1 MSNKNRE
8 ELRGLGQFWTPA
20 WIAKVM
26 VAYFLDG
33 KQKELFDPAVGAGAF
48 YVALKELD
56 KKRQIKFYGTDI
68 DQGVIK
74 EAFNHKIFDNKSV
87 VEMRDFIKEPPMK
100 TFPAIIANPPYIRH
114 HRLSTDTKK
123 LLKQISYKYTGCDID
138 GRAGIHIYFL
148 IQSLGLL
155 ENGGKL
161 SFIMPSDTC
170 EGVFAKKLW
179 SWIGNNYCIE
189 KVVTFESEATPFP
202 NIDTNAIIF
211 FISKNPRQSVFEWIR
226 VKKESDQLLN
236 YLLNKNCDFS
246 DLEIIKRDTEEALFT
261 GMSRRPTKKSQYK
274 YRLSDFAKVI
284 RGIAS
289 GANDYFFITRQ
300 KAEELGIPSKYFKL
314 ALGRT
319 RDVEGNII
327 TANDLKK
334 LEEKGRPT
342 LLLSLDNQRK
352 EDLPKSLRDY
362 IEIGEKNNLQHK
374 ALISTRNPWYK
385 MEKRESPK
393 FLFAYLGR
401 RNARFVM
408 NQADVIPLTSF
419 LCVYPLS
426 DDEKYINKLWQI
438 LNNPKTINNLK
449 LVGKSYGSGAVKVE
463 PKSLANLPIP
473 EEVIMQAGIEPIY
486 AKEQQKT
493 LQKTLFEF
501 AYY

>member
-8 ELRGLGQFWTPA
+8 ELRDLGQFWTPA
-20 WIAKVM
+20 WIAKAM
-26 VAYFLDG
+26 MAYFLDG
-33 KQKELFDPAVGAGAF
+33 NRKEIFDPAVGAGAF
-48 YVALKELD
+48 YAALKELD
-56 KKRQIKFYGTDI
+56 KKRQIKFYGIDI
-68 DQGVIK
+68 DQDVIK
-74 EAFNHKIFDNKSV
+74 DAFKAKTFDNKSV
-87 VEMRDFIKEPPMK
+87 IEIKDFIKEPPTK
-100 TFPAIIANPPYIRH
+100 TFSAIIANPPYIRH
-114 HRLSTDTKK
+114 HRLSADTKK
-123 LLKQISYKYTGCDID
+123 LLKQISYKYTGYDMD

-155 ENGGKL
+155 EDGGKL

-179 SWIGNNYCIE
+179 SWIGNNYRIE

-202 NIDTNAIIF
+202 NIDTNAMIF
-211 FISKNPRQSVFEWIR
+211 FISKNPKQSIFEWVR
-226 VKKESDQLLN
+226 VKKESDQLLD

-246 DLEIIKRDTEEALFT
+246 DLEIIKRDVAEALFT
-261 GMSRRPTKKSQYK
+261 GMSRRPTEKSRYK

-289 GANDYFFITRQ
+289 GDNDYFFITKQ

-319 RDVEGNII
+319 RDVKGDII
-327 TANDLKK
+327 TVNDLKK

-385 MEKRESPK
+385 MEKRISPK

-408 NQADVIPLTSF
+408 NKADVIPLTSF

-426 DDEKYINKLWQI
+426 DDEKYIDKLWQI
-438 LNNPKTINNLK
+438 LNDPKTINNLK

-473 EEVIMQAGIEPIY
+473 EEVILHAGIELTY
-486 AKEQQKT
+486 ARER
-493 LQKTLFEF
+493 QKTLFES
-501 AYY
+501 AYF

>member
-1 MSNKNRE
+1 MSKKNRE
-8 ELRGLGQFWTPA
+8 ELRELGQFWTPK
-20 WIAKVM
+20 WIAEVM

-68 DQGVIK
+68 DQDVVNG
-74 EAFNHKIFDNKSV
+74 AFKDKIFDGRSLI
-87 VEMRDFIKEPPMK
+87 EIRDFIKEPPAK
-100 TFPAIIANPPYIRH
+100 KFPAIIANPPYIRH
-114 HRLSTDTKK
+114 HRLSANTKK
-123 LLKQISYKYTGCDID
+123 LLRQISYKYAGFDID

-179 SWIGNNYCIE
+179 NWIGNNYCIE
-189 KVVTFESEATPFP
+189 RVITFESDATPFP
-202 NIDTNAIIF
+202 NIDTNAMIF
-211 FISKNPRQSVFEWIR
+211 FISKNPKQPVFEWVR
-226 VKKESDQLLN
+226 VKKESDQLLG
-236 YLLNKNCDFS
+236 YMLNKGCVFP
-246 DLEIIKRDTEEALFT
+246 DLEIIERNIEEALFT
-261 GMSRRPTKKSQYK
+261 GMSRKPTEKSQYK
-274 YRLSDFAKVI
+274 YRLSDFARVI

-289 GANDYFFITRQ
+289 GANDYFFITKQ
-300 KAEELGIPSKYFKL
+300 MSEELEIPNKYLKL
-314 ALGRT
+314 AVGRT
-319 RDVEGNII
+319 RDVEGNTI
-327 TANDLKK
+327 AFSDMKK
-334 LEEKGRPT
+334 LERKGRPT

-362 IEIGEKNNLQHK
+362 IEVGEKNNLQHK

-408 NQADVIPLTSF
+408 NQAGVIPLTGF

-426 DDEKYINKLWQI
+426 DDKKFIAKLWQI
-438 LNNPKTINNLK
+438 LNDPKTISNLK

-463 PKSLANLPIP
+463 PRSLANLPIP
-473 EEVIMQAGIEPIY
+473 EEVVMRVGIEPICT
-486 AKEQQKT
+486 KEHQN
-493 LQKTLFEF
+493 TLFEF
-501 AYY
+501 AYS